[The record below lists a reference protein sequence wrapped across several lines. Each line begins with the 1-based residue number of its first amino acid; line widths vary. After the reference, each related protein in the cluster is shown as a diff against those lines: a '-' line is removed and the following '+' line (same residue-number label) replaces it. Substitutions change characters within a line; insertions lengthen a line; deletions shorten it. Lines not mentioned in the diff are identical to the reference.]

1 MGAEIYS
8 SGESVSSPYRVL
20 IDKTFQFGGDPDHVV
35 IHGDSAGGGSV
46 TYHLTAYGG
55 ESEKLF
61 VGAIA
66 ESPFLPTHRTVA
78 ESEFQFNR
86 FVKNAQCSQHTDA
99 LACLRSK
106 DTATLQSADVASRF
120 PGTTETPLWYFLPVI
135 DGTFAPDDLYTLLEQ
150 GRVTRVPVI
159 VGDDNDEGTY
169 FAPNIS
175 TSSEFLDYMQA
186 NYPRLTDFDLQRIN
200 KTYPPTIQYPHHAR
214 YFGAAAEAYGEST
227 FTCPGIEITSS
238 LATYFSP
245 LKAWNYRYNVWD
257 AAYANAGLGVP
268 HVSEKPAIY
277 GPGNAGPCDGCSY
290 ETYNKPMV
298 PIVMDYWIS
307 FILSL
312 DPNTYRSPAAPV
324 WKPWSVDGSRR
335 LRFQLNATGMEAV
348 PGSQMR
354 RCGMWKQ
361 LASIMEQ

>member
-1 MGAEIYS
+1 MGAEVHS
-8 SGESVSSPYRVL
+8 SGALLYSPFLVH
-20 IDKTFQFGGDPDHVV
+20 IDLSFQFGGDPNHVV

-46 TYHLTAYGG
+46 TYHLTAYSGK
-55 ESEKLF
+55 SENLF

-86 FVKNAQCSQHTDA
+86 FVENALCGQQSDA
-99 LACLRSK
+99 LTCLRSK
-106 DTATLQSADVASRF
+106 DPATLQSADVVSRF

-150 GRVTRVPVI
+150 GRVVRVPVI

-169 FAPNIS
+169 FAPNAS
-175 TSSEFLDYMQA
+175 KSSEFLNFMQA
-186 NYPRLTDFDLQRIN
+186 NYPRLTCSDLQRIK
-200 KTYPPTIQYPHHAR
+200 KTYPPDLQYPHHAR

-238 LATYFSP
+238 LANHLSP

-257 AAYANAGLGVP
+257 AATANEGLGVP
-268 HVSEKPAIY
+268 HVAEKPAIF
-277 GPGNAGPCDGCSY
+277 GPGNTGPCNGCSY
-290 ETYNKPMV
+290 KTYNKPMV

-312 DPNTYRSPAAPV
+312 DPNTYRNPAAPE
-324 WKPWSVDGSRR
+324 WMPWSAEGGRR
-335 LRFQLNATGMEAV
+335 LRFQLNATGMENV
-348 PGSQMR
+348 PGSQMN
-354 RCGMWKQ
+354 RCSMWKQ
-361 LASIMEQ
+361 LAGVMEQ